1 MEMRWPLRCR
11 AGMSS
16 DLLNPNDV
24 VWFEEKGSRFLCH
37 GVPELPWVEVI
48 VGQFKRPEENN

>member
-1 MEMRWPLRCR
+1 MRWPLRCC

-24 VWFEEKGSRFLCH
+24 VWFEENGSRFLCH
-37 GVPELPWVEVI
+37 GVPKLPWVEVI
-48 VGQFKRPEENN
+48 MGQFKRPEENN